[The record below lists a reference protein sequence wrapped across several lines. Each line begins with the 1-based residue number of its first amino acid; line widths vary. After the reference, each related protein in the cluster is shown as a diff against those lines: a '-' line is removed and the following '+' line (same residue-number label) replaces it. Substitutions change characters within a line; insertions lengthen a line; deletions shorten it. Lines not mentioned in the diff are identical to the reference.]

1 MLPRERR
8 LPRKAFSEVF
18 QKGRGWGSREL
29 SLRAKPNGLEVSR
42 FGFVVSKRLGRA
54 VRRNRL
60 KRLLRESC
68 RRLPVKPGWDLVF
81 VARKELKEADFW
93 QVRGIVERL
102 VRRAG
107 LLEEES

>member
-1 MLPRERR
+1 VLPREQR
-8 LPRKAFSEVF
+8 LPRKAFSKVF
-18 QKGRGWGSREL
+18 QEGRGWGSRGL
-29 SLRAKPNGLEVSR
+29 SLRAKPNGLTVSR

-54 VRRNRL
+54 VKRNRL

-81 VARKELKEADFW
+81 IARGELKEADFW
-93 QVRGIVERL
+93 QVRGVVERL

-107 LLEEES
+107 LLEEGQ